1 MREDE
6 IQETEDMIS
15 TLSDSHFL
23 NDAKEIQKV
32 DPMDD
37 LKFEILKFFKTRV
50 ASISRAD
57 SIKEMAYR
65 QLEGMIQGGE
75 LNFDQLMGVIR
86 QVANENNS
94 SADSIMSIFRYQG
107 GPNGGSPLQDM
118 MRPLSDKGDL
128 AKAFDNM
135 SPEELRKINTT
146 MLILRDI
153 VESGRTVDLE
163 DGKGVVKDQACR

>member
-6 IQETEDMIS
+6 VHEAEAMMGMLTDPRLLNEAREIQEI
-15 TLSDSHFL
+15 
-23 NDAKEIQKV
+23 

-37 LKFEILKFFKTRV
+37 LKLEILKFFKTRV

-57 SIKEMAYR
+57 TIKEMAYQ
-65 QLEGMIQGGE
+65 QLEGMIEGGT

-94 SADSIMSIFRYQG
+94 SADSIMSIFRSQG

-118 MRPLSDKGDL
+118 MRPLSDRGDL

-135 SPEELRKINTT
+135 SSEELRKINTT

-153 VESGRTVDLE
+153 VESGKTIDIE
-163 DGKGVVKDQACR
+163 DGKGVVKD

>member
-1 MREDE
+1 MREND
-6 IQETEDMIS
+6 IQEAGDMIAS
-15 TLSDSHFL
+15 LG
-23 NDAKEIQKV
+23 
-32 DPMDD
+32 DPRLLDEVKAVQEFDLLDD
-37 LKFEILKFFKTRV
+37 LKLEILKFFKTRV

-57 SIKEMAYR
+57 AIKEMAYQ

-86 QVANENNS
+86 QAANENNS
-94 SADSIMSIFRYQG
+94 SADSIMSIFRSQG
-107 GPNGGSPLQDM
+107 GPNGGSPLQDI

-135 SPEELRKINTT
+135 SSDELRKINTT

-153 VESGRTVDLE
+153 VESGKTIDLE
-163 DGKGVVKDQACR
+163 DGKGVIKD

>member
-1 MREDE
+1 
-6 IQETEDMIS
+6 
-15 TLSDSHFL
+15 L
-23 NDAKEIQKV
+23 
-32 DPMDD
+32 DD
-37 LKFEILKFFKTRV
+37 LKLEILKFFKTRV

-57 SIKEMAYR
+57 TIKEMAYQ
-65 QLEGMIQGGE
+65 QLEEMIEGGE

-94 SADSIMSIFRYQG
+94 SADSIMSIFRSQG
-107 GPNGGSPLQDM
+107 GPNGGSPLQEM

-128 AKAFDNM
+128 GRAFENM

-153 VESGRTVDLE
+153 VESGKTIE
-163 DGKGVVKDQACR
+163 IENGKGVVKD

>member
-6 IQETEDMIS
+6 VQEAETMMS
-15 TLSDSHFL
+15 TLADPRFF
-23 NDAKEIQKV
+23 NEAREVREI

-37 LKFEILKFFKTRV
+37 LKLEILKFFKTRV

-57 SIKEMAYR
+57 TIKEMAYK
-65 QLEGMIQGGE
+65 QLEEMIEGGG

-94 SADSIMSIFRYQG
+94 SADSIMSIFRSQG

-128 AKAFDNM
+128 AKAFENM
-135 SPEELRKINTT
+135 SPEDLRKLDST
-146 MLILRDI
+146 MRVIRDI
-153 VESGRTVDLE
+153 VESGKTIEVE
-163 DGKGVVKDQACR
+163 DGKGVIKD

>member
-6 IQETEDMIS
+6 VHEAEDMMAM
-15 TLSDSHFL
+15 LANPHLL
-23 NDAKEIQKV
+23 NEAREVQEI

-37 LKFEILKFFKTRV
+37 LKLEILKFFKTRV

-57 SIKEMAYR
+57 TIKEMAYQ
-65 QLEGMIQGGE
+65 QLEGMIEGGE

-94 SADSIMSIFRYQG
+94 SADSIMSIFRSQG
-107 GPNGGSPLQDM
+107 GQNGGSPLQDM
-118 MRPLSDKGDL
+118 MRPLSEKGDL
-128 AKAFDNM
+128 ARAFDSM
-135 SPEELRKINTT
+135 SSEDLRKINTT

-153 VESGRTVDLE
+153 VESGKTIDIE
-163 DGKGVVKDQACR
+163 DGKGVVKD

>member
-6 IQETEDMIS
+6 LREAESM
-15 TLSDSHFL
+15 LSVLDDSRL
-23 NDAKEIQKV
+23 TGEARAIREA
-32 DPMDD
+32 DPMDG
-37 LKFEILKFFKTRV
+37 LKLEILKFFKTRI

-57 SIKEMAYR
+57 TIKELAYG
-65 QLEGMIQGGE
+65 QLEDMIQGGE

-94 SADSIMSIFRYQG
+94 SADSIMSIFRSQG

-128 AKAFDNM
+128 ARAFDNM
-135 SPEELRKINTT
+135 SPEELRKIDTT
-146 MLILRDI
+146 MRVIRDI
-153 VESGRTVDLE
+153 VESGKTIE
-163 DGKGVVKDQACR
+163 IENGKGVIKD

>member
-6 IQETEDMIS
+6 LREAGNMLS
-15 TLSDSHFL
+15 TLDDVRL
-23 NDAKEIQKV
+23 MNEARAVQEI

-37 LKFEILKFFKTRV
+37 LKMEILKFFKNRV

-57 SIKEMAYR
+57 SIKEMAYA
-65 QLEGMIQGGE
+65 QLEGMIEGGE

-94 SADSIMSIFRYQG
+94 SADSIMSIFRSQG

-128 AKAFDNM
+128 ARAFENM
-135 SPEELRKINTT
+135 SPEELRKIHET
-146 MLILRDI
+146 MLVIRDI
-153 VESGRTVDLE
+153 TESGKTIDIE
-163 DGKGVVKDQACR
+163 DGKGVLKD

>member
-6 IQETEDMIS
+6 VQEAGDM
-15 TLSDSHFL
+15 LSALVDPHFL
-23 NDAKEIQKV
+23 NEAREIQEIS
-32 DPMDD
+32 PMED

-57 SIKEMAYR
+57 SIKEMAYQ

-75 LNFDQLMGVIR
+75 LGFDQLMSVIR

-94 SADSIMSIFRYQG
+94 SADSIMSIFRSQG

-118 MRPLSDKGDL
+118 MRPPSEKGEL

-135 SPEELRKINTT
+135 SPEELRKVNTT

-153 VESGRTVDLE
+153 VESGKTIDIE
-163 DGKGVVKDQACR
+163 DGKGVIKD

>member
-1 MREDE
+1 MRENEVQEAEAMMSALVDPRFLSEARE
-6 IQETEDMIS
+6 IQEI
-15 TLSDSHFL
+15 
-23 NDAKEIQKV
+23 

-37 LKFEILKFFKTRV
+37 LKLEILKFFKTRV

-57 SIKEMAYR
+57 TIKEMAYK
-65 QLEGMIQGGE
+65 QLEEMIGGGE

-94 SADSIMSIFRYQG
+94 SADSIMSIFRSQG

-135 SPEELRKINTT
+135 SPEELRKINST
-146 MLILRDI
+146 MLALRDI
-153 VESGRTVDLE
+153 VENGKMIDIE
-163 DGKGVVKDQACR
+163 DGKGVIKD

>member
-6 IQETEDMIS
+6 VQEAEAMAAMLDNPRLLNEARAIQEIAP
-15 TLSDSHFL
+15 L
-23 NDAKEIQKV
+23 
-32 DPMDD
+32 DD
-37 LKFEILKFFKTRV
+37 LKLEILKFFKTRV

-57 SIKEMAYR
+57 TIKEMAYQ
-65 QLEGMIQGGE
+65 QLESMIQSGE
-75 LNFDQLMGVIR
+75 LGFDQLMGVIR

-94 SADSIMSIFRYQG
+94 SADSIMSIFRSQG
-107 GPNGGSPLQDM
+107 GANGGSPLQDM

-128 AKAFDNM
+128 ARAFDNM

-153 VESGRTVDLE
+153 VESGRTVEIE
-163 DGKGVVKDQACR
+163 DGKGVIKD

>member
-6 IQETEDMIS
+6 AQEAGEMMSALADPR
-15 TLSDSHFL
+15 FF
-23 NDAKEIQKV
+23 NEAREIQKL
-32 DPMDD
+32 DPMND
-37 LKFEILKFFKTRV
+37 LKLEILKFFKTRV

-57 SIKEMAYR
+57 SIKEMAYQ
-65 QLEGMIQGGE
+65 QLEGMIQGGA

-94 SADSIMSIFRYQG
+94 SADSIMSIFRSQG

-118 MRPLSDKGDL
+118 MRPLSDKSDL
-128 AKAFDNM
+128 AKAFENM

-146 MLILRDI
+146 FLIIRDI
-153 VESGRTVDLE
+153 VESGKTVEIE
-163 DGKGVVKDQACR
+163 DGKGVVRD

>member
-1 MREDE
+1 MRENE
-6 IQETEDMIS
+6 LREAGNILS
-15 TLSDSHFL
+15 TL
-23 NDAKEIQKV
+23 NDPRLIGEAGVIREI

-37 LKFEILKFFKTRV
+37 LKLEILKFFKNRV

-57 SIKEMAYR
+57 TIKEMAYS
-65 QLEGMIQGGE
+65 QLESMIEGGG

-94 SADSIMSIFRYQG
+94 SADSIMSIFRSQG

-118 MRPLSDKGDL
+118 MRPLSEKGDL
-128 AKAFDNM
+128 ARAFENM

-153 VESGRTVDLE
+153 VESGKTIDLE
-163 DGKGVVKDQACR
+163 DGKGIVKD